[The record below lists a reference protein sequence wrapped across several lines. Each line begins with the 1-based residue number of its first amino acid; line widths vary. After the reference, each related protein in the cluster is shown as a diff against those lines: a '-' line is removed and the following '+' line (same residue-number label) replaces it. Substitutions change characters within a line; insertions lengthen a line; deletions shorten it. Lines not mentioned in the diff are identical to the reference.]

1 MTDLLKLGPKE
12 RITTGLH
19 RALTEGVLQKDG
31 TYKLLEVDSIQKIL
45 QDHNLSLDEFGLI
58 FLSDVSDAA
67 KTLQSYQ
74 QLGKIYKA
82 KDAERGIDALNA
94 QLNGLINDGYA
105 SFPQDVAL
113 EVAQNTKKV
122 LNMLKTFL

>member
-1 MTDLLKLGPKE
+1 MDFYT
-12 RITTGLH
+12 
-19 RALTEGVLQKDG
+19 
-31 TYKLLEVDSIQKIL
+31 QKIL

-58 FLSDVSDAA
+58 FLSDVSDVA

-113 EVAQNTKKV
+113 EV
-122 LNMLKTFL
+122 